1 MFGTWL
7 EDTLKERQRKKD
19 REEREWARLK
29 RLDVEIIAER
39 KKAREE
45 GLKEGRAASLQIE
58 RSKILEEGIEVGLV
72 LGRKEERQK
81 WQTWNRRRESAE
93 SAGVKFSEMPPA

>member
-19 REEREWARLK
+19 REEREWERLK

-39 KKAREE
+39 KKAQEE
-45 GLKEGRAASLQIE
+45 GLKEGRAAALQIE

-81 WQTWNRRRESAE
+81 WQAWNRRRE